1 MMQSPAVQPQSSGV
15 NAPLKILILG
25 DTGAGK
31 TTLLQQFISLQKEGS
46 GSKPIRNTGVEGV
59 QMLHPTF
66 TIDFFCMTLD
76 YCGVS
81 RPLRLFDT
89 PGDPALRQ

>member
-1 MMQSPAVQPQSSGV
+1 MMQSPPVQPQSSGV
-15 NAPLKILILG
+15 NSPLKILILG

-31 TTLLQQFISLQKEGS
+31 TALLQQFMSLQNGGS
-46 GSKPIRNTGVEGV
+46 GSKFTQNIGVKEV
-59 QMLHPTF
+59 QMLHPTV
-66 TIDFFCMTLD
+66 TIDFFCMALD

-81 RPLRLFDT
+81 RPLRLFDM